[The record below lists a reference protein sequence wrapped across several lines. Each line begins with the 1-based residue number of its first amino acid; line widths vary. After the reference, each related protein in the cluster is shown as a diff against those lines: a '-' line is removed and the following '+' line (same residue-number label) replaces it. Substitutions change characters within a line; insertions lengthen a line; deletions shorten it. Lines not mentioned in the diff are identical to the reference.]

1 MISTSGTRAQMAD
14 PEFSRL
20 MAAATI
26 QLQDEQWQSARQ
38 CLERALALV
47 GKEHGSEH
55 PQALPVLD
63 PLVHCCDKLGDKRAA
78 EDYRDRAIS
87 ITIESRLARGRIRAT
102 QFHDYK
108 AAEQLFLEA
117 LNAAE
122 PHFGRRHRETATVLT
137 NYGVCLRSQ
146 GRFHKAL
153 GYLEEGLDIRKEVL
167 GPEHVHTAQSYCEVG
182 KTYRMTGRYKDA
194 EHLLLQSLRIRT
206 RDLGPR
212 HPEVA
217 ESLSGLAGL
226 YRELGRYDEAR
237 PLAEEALDIRATSLG
252 PDHELTAASKNNLAL
267 ILARDRTPA
276 GGSGLMAATEAAPA
290 PTQQQASPRQHEPQ
304 QARREWLRVSGTTI
318 ALLAIIALAGAG
330 LVAVP
335 GSLRLMLAL
344 AAGGIVAGIV
354 ALMSVI
360 TLAYDRSWDD
370 QLRHVAVWLR
380 RAMSEKDDG
389 RVDDRK
395 ALGVGGSFDRLALED
410 DAKLVQLDAPNARR
424 LARMD
429 PLDLNHVRGLSEA
442 AAYELSRQQGRLE
455 LNGLVN
461 FPSKLARPLR
471 SHAGSLFL
479 NGVQQLS
486 EAAAAHIARHRGDLH
501 FDGLFELAPEAAKHL
516 AGHRS
521 GLLSLGGLR
530 TLEEATATALTRHRG
545 RVCLSGLRLISPK
558 TRRILESS
566 TMIQLPSDLQDRGS

>member
-1 MISTSGTRAQMAD
+1 MAD
-14 PEFSRL
+14 PEFSKL

-26 QLQDEQWQSARQ
+26 QIQDEQWQPARQ
-38 CLERALALV
+38 CLERALGLV
-47 GKEHGSEH
+47 EQEHGSEH

-63 PLVHCCDKLGDKRAA
+63 PLVHCCDKLGDQRAA

-87 ITIESRLARGRIRAT
+87 ITIESRLARGRARAT

-108 AAEQLFLEA
+108 EAERLFLEA

-167 GPEHVHTAQSYCEVG
+167 GKEHLHTAQSYCEVG
-182 KTYRMTGRYKDA
+182 KTYRMTGRYQDA
-194 EHLLLQSLRIRT
+194 EHLLLHSLRIRT
-206 RDLGPR
+206 RELGPR
-212 HPEVA
+212 HPDVA
-217 ESLSGLAGL
+217 ESLNGLASL

-237 PLAEEALDIRATSLG
+237 PLAEEALEIRADALG

-267 ILARDRTPA
+267 VLARDRTPA
-276 GGSGLMAATEAAPA
+276 RANGLLADTEVAPA
-290 PTQQQASPRQHEPQ
+290 ESSPQIAPRQPGAEQ
-304 QARREWLRVSGTTI
+304 GRRTALRIGGM
-318 ALLAIIALAGAG
+318 ALAMVGIVTLLGVG

-335 GSLRLMLAL
+335 GWLQPLLAL
-344 AAGGIVAGIV
+344 SLGGIGAGVV
-354 ALMSVI
+354 ALMSV
-360 TLAYDRSWDD
+360 LSLVYDRSWDE
-370 QLRHVAVWLR
+370 QVRLAAVWLR
-380 RAMSEKDDG
+380 RAMREKDDG
-389 RVDDRK
+389 LVDDQK

-410 DAKLVQLDAPNARR
+410 DARLVQLDATNARR
-424 LARMD
+424 LARTD
-429 PLDLNHVRGLSEA
+429 PLVLNHVRGLSEG

-455 LNGLVN
+455 LNALVN
-461 FPSKLARPLR
+461 LPSKLARPLR

-486 EAAAAHIARHRGDLH
+486 EAASAHIARHRGDLH

-516 AGHRS
+516 ANHRP
-521 GLLSLGGLR
+521 GLLSLAGLR
-530 TLEEATATALTRHRG
+530 TIEEATATALTRHRG
-545 RVCLSGLRLISPK
+545 RVCLPGLRLISAK
-558 TRRILESS
+558 AKKILDSS
-566 TMIQLPSDLQDRGS
+566 SMIQLPPELQVRAS